1 MWTTFIHQ
9 PDLNADFEAYAR
21 YVSTTS
27 YLIDQLYGSI
37 LGVPLATF
45 SDAALGAYL
54 SSRRSAPIAMVLA
67 SRGTP

>member
-1 MWTTFIHQ
+1 
-9 PDLNADFEAYAR
+9 
-21 YVSTTS
+21 
-27 YLIDQLYGSI
+27 LIDHLFGSI

-45 SDAALGAYL
+45 SDVALGACL